1 MTTFDSNNFKGQTLE
16 LGAAVWRG
24 NLFERCH
31 LTVNRPP
38 IEFDGNTLNGC
49 QIELGPE
56 MVAAMR
62 WFRTMAQMMPEIK
75 PHLRRELGLDD
86 NGEDVPPPVIN

>member
-1 MTTFDSNNFKGQTLE
+1 MSTFDSNHFKGQTLE
-16 LGAAVWRG
+16 LGAASWRG
-24 NLFERCH
+24 NVFEQCR

-38 IEFDGNTLNGC
+38 VEFDGNALNGC

-62 WFRTMAQMMPEIK
+62 WFRTMARMMPEIK
-75 PHLRRELGLDD
+75 PHLRQEMGLDETGD
-86 NGEDVPPPVIN
+86 APTPTIN

>member
-1 MTTFDSNNFKGQTLE
+1 MSTFDSNSFKGQTLE
-16 LGAAVWRG
+16 LGAATWRG
-24 NLFERCH
+24 NLFERCR

-38 IEFDGNTLNGC
+38 VEFDGNTLNGC

-62 WFRTMAQMMPEIK
+62 WFRTMAKMMPEIK
-75 PHLRRELGLDD
+75 PELRRELGLDD
-86 NGEDVPPPVIN
+86 NGDEPLPSKLN